1 VTWVGFSVPPIRCIV
16 VKVSGLFETFTVGF
30 MPLIWMTIID
40 EMSPFIIVVLWL
52 GFSQTFRRVI
62 KTMLTAFMVITSLLI
77 ISWASIL
84 QIFWSLLPF
93 IRVVLMSFARSGS
106 THVVV
111 EVFLLPF
118 KLCHVLDRTN
128 WHQIKLLEVV
138 VFNDI
143 TIGNRISLELMSRIS
158 SCLGSDFIEL
168 LDLLFER
175 EVCSLKVLNKLVLRL
190 HDKDL
195 LVKFLL

>member
-1 VTWVGFSVPPIRCIV
+1 
-16 VKVSGLFETFTVGF
+16 
-30 MPLIWMTIID
+30 
-40 EMSPFIIVVLWL
+40 
-52 GFSQTFRRVI
+52 
-62 KTMLTAFMVITSLLI
+62 
-77 ISWASIL
+77 
-84 QIFWSLLPF
+84 
-93 IRVVLMSFARSGS
+93 MSFARSGS

-195 LVKFLL
+195 LVKFLLKLELQLLLNLGLFHYFGVFHCLEVFTL